1 MKKALSV
8 ILAFS
13 ILIST
18 GILTVFAEESPE
30 GAVVQ
35 DNLVTTTHK
44 TVIQG
49 KTVNYTATAGTM
61 AVESGGGQCEIFFI
75 AYTRDGV
82 QDLSKRPIT
91 FAFNGGPGAASLY
104 INFLC
109 LGPKRMELD
118 ELGHAPALPAALVY
132 NGNSLLDLTDL
143 VFIDAVGTGYSRA
156 VSEEDQFIGYT
167 NDIRTIGDFI
177 RLYVNRNGRW
187 GSPKYLAGES
197 YGTTR
202 NAGVCDCLHSRF
214 SIDVNGIIM
223 ISTAND
229 FGALVQTPGNE
240 MPYIHYIPSFAAA
253 AWYHKKADEKYLA
266 MTLEDVLEEAKA
278 FASGEYLSAL
288 YLGNRLTA
296 EQKDAVAEKMAGII
310 GMSKDDILE
319 LNLRVSME
327 DYCAGL
333 LKDEG
338 KMIGRYDARYTGPV
352 LQGDIG
358 SGENDPSNLGIE
370 PAFNSAF
377 CDYISRTLGFTAD
390 RHYEVLSGEVNG
402 AWNFGTDNAALTQ
415 EDQLRTCMSDN
426 EMLRIWVICGYYDLA
441 TPFYG
446 AEWVYSHVFID
457 DNLRGNLT
465 FSHFPSGHM
474 FYLVKDALKDFHAQ
488 AEAWYGA
495 TTAGK

>member
-1 MKKALSV
+1 MKRWIALL
-8 ILAFS
+8 LALCLLPLLS
-13 ILIST
+13 L
-18 GILTVFAEESPE
+18 AEDAPD
-30 GAVVQ
+30 AAPAPA
-35 DNLVTTTHK
+35 DNLVVTKHTTT
-44 TVIQG
+44 IDG
-49 KTVNYTATAGTM
+49 KTIDYTATTGTVVM
-61 AVESGGGQCEIFFI
+61 DTDMGQYEIFMT
-75 AYTRDGV
+75 AYTLDGV
-82 QDLSKRPIT
+82 EDPSTRPIT
-91 FAFNGGPGAASLY
+91 FAYNGGPGSASLW
-104 INFLC
+104 LHMGA
-109 LGPKRMELD
+109 LGPERVKVDDNGKL
-118 ELGHAPALPAALVY
+118 LGLPTLSEPNEY
-132 NGNSLLDLTDL
+132 SLLDVTDL
-143 VFIDAVGTGYSRA
+143 VLIDPVGTGYSRVLGDTDA
-156 VSEEDQFIGYT
+156 SAFYSYSGDISSVS
-167 NDIRTIGDFI
+167 DFI
-177 RLYVNRNGRW
+177 RLYITRYQRW
-187 GSPKYLAGES
+187 ASPKYLAGES

>member
-202 NAGVCDCLHSRF
+202 AVGLCEYLSDTYSMGL
-214 SIDVNGIIM
+214 NGLM
-223 ISTAND
+223 LISTVND
-229 FGALVQTPGNE
+229 FSEVFPTPGNE
-240 MPYIHYIPSFAAA
+240 LPYALYLPTYAAD
-253 AWYHKKADEKYLA
+253 AWYHGC
-266 MTLEDVLEEAKA
+266 LEERYQSTVLEEFLDEVRDFVSNEYVPALFKGRSLSDERQEELAKKI
-278 FASGEYLSAL
+278 ASYTGLKKEYLLKA
-288 YLGNRLTA
+288 
-296 EQKDAVAEKMAGII
+296 
-310 GMSKDDILE
+310 
-319 LNLRVSME
+319 NLRVESE
-327 DYCAGL
+327 SFFEEL
-333 LKDEG
+333 LSEQKL
-338 KMIGRYDARYTGPV
+338 MIGRYDGRFTGP
-352 LQGDIG
+352 LTSG
-358 SGENDPSNLGIE
+358 SNDPSEFDLDQSLIAAANRCITDELKYQTDTPYI
-370 PAFNSAF
+370 PLSLDINSRW
-377 CDYISRTLGFTAD
+377 DYNCNNSFLA
-390 RHYEVLSGEVNG
+390 
-402 AWNFGTDNAALTQ
+402 Q
-415 EDQLRTCMSDN
+415 EETIYNCMSAN
-426 EMLRIWVICGYYDLA
+426 SFLKVWVLCGYYDGA

-446 AEWVYSHVFID
+446 TEWVYDHVFLD
-457 DNLRGNLT
+457 DLHRENLS
-465 FSHFPSGHM
+465 FSYYPSGHM
-474 FYLVKDALKDFHAQ
+474 FYLDSDSFARFREE
-488 AEAWYGA
+488 AEAWYQP
-495 TTAGK
+495 